1 MNLETGRFFE
11 KNHQRL
17 DSIANSES
25 EWALALKRCQKHI
38 IYKIGKR
45 TIFGAHTV
53 ARLGVD
59 PIDYY
64 TNYAYDAIL
73 SGRWEWKAGN
83 TLAEQLILIAD
94 STISTE
100 VEKTKT
106 NKADNETL
114 VLSFDNLEMFIYD
127 LTDSTYQPDTAK
139 EALLNVQINVIEES
153 VKGDEDLENF
163 WECTKEGMKRA
174 GIAAFMEKTT
184 KQVDK
189 IRERFI
195 TKIKASSYFQMD

>member
-11 KNHQRL
+11 TNHQRL

-25 EWALALKRCQKHI
+25 EWALALKKCQKHI
-38 IYKIGKR
+38 IYKIGKK

-73 SGRWEWKAGN
+73 SGRWEWKIGN

-106 NKADNETL
+106 NKADNDPHL
-114 VLSFDNLEMFIYD
+114 IGFDNLEMLFYD
-127 LTDSTYQPDTAK
+127 LGDSTYQPDTAK
-139 EALLNVQINVIEES
+139 EALLNVQINIIEEA
-153 VKGDEDLENF
+153 VKGDENLESF
-163 WECTKEGMKRA
+163 WECTKDGMKRA
-174 GIAAFMEKTT
+174 DIAEFMEKTT